1 MLISNLILPYDYIL
15 LFIILLV
22 IIFCFIKGF
31 IQSVLGLLT
40 WVGSILITIYSYD
53 SFANFITKQILKIEF
68 FQNLEYQMSILGII
82 VSVPIIFLISL
93 FILKRLR
100 KIISSD
106 LDKQILGIIFD
117 KLFGILYGLLFSYIL
132 ITAILILLNKFEL
145 ESLKSFLNDNSY
157 IISSIDKFNY
167 DYIYNIIDTVTFN
180 DINFDYLKD
189 LDYLL
194 PYGQRFDF
202 PFIS

>member
-1 MLISNLILPYDYIL
+1 MLISNLIIPYDYIL

-31 IQSVLGLLT
+31 IQSILGLLT

-100 KIISSD
+100 KYYFVV
-106 LDKQILGIIFD
+106 LFQKLLIF
-117 KLFGILYGLLFSYIL
+117 
-132 ITAILILLNKFEL
+132 
-145 ESLKSFLNDNSY
+145 
-157 IISSIDKFNY
+157 
-167 DYIYNIIDTVTFN
+167 
-180 DINFDYLKD
+180 
-189 LDYLL
+189 
-194 PYGQRFDF
+194 
-202 PFIS
+202 

>member
-157 IISSIDKFNY
+157 IIASIDKFNY
-167 DYIYNIIDTVTFN
+167 DFIYNISDKTEEN
-180 DINFDYLKD
+180 L
-189 LDYLL
+189 
-194 PYGQRFDF
+194 
-202 PFIS
+202 

>member
-1 MLISNLILPYDYIL
+1 
-15 LFIILLV
+15 
-22 IIFCFIKGF
+22 
-31 IQSVLGLLT
+31 
-40 WVGSILITIYSYD
+40 
-53 SFANFITKQILKIEF
+53 
-68 FQNLEYQMSILGII
+68 MSILGII

-167 DYIYNIIDTVTFN
+167 DYIYNISNDTEE
-180 DINFDYLKD
+180 IL
-189 LDYLL
+189 
-194 PYGQRFDF
+194 
-202 PFIS
+202 

>member
-1 MLISNLILPYDYIL
+1 
-15 LFIILLV
+15 
-22 IIFCFIKGF
+22 
-31 IQSVLGLLT
+31 
-40 WVGSILITIYSYD
+40 
-53 SFANFITKQILKIEF
+53 
-68 FQNLEYQMSILGII
+68 MSILGII
-82 VSVPIIFLISL
+82 VSIPIIFLISL

-167 DYIYNIIDTVTFN
+167 DYIYNIGNNTEE
-180 DINFDYLKD
+180 NF
-189 LDYLL
+189 
-194 PYGQRFDF
+194 
-202 PFIS
+202 

>member
-1 MLISNLILPYDYIL
+1 
-15 LFIILLV
+15 
-22 IIFCFIKGF
+22 
-31 IQSVLGLLT
+31 
-40 WVGSILITIYSYD
+40 
-53 SFANFITKQILKIEF
+53 
-68 FQNLEYQMSILGII
+68 MSILGII
-82 VSVPIIFLISL
+82 VSIPIIFLISL

-167 DYIYNIIDTVTFN
+167 DYIYNISNNTKEN
-180 DINFDYLKD
+180 L
-189 LDYLL
+189 
-194 PYGQRFDF
+194 
-202 PFIS
+202 

>member
-22 IIFCFIKGF
+22 IIFCFLKGF
-31 IQSVLGLLT
+31 IQSILGLLT

-53 SFANFITKQILKIEF
+53 SFGNFITKQILKIDF

-82 VSVPIIFLISL
+82 VSIPIIFLISL

-167 DYIYNIIDTVTFN
+167 DYIYNISKNTEEN
-180 DINFDYLKD
+180 L
-189 LDYLL
+189 
-194 PYGQRFDF
+194 
-202 PFIS
+202 